1 MRPYKGRVERES
13 LPLLCWPPLFWC
25 SPGYSWPSGL
35 QMHVQHFIHQYT
47 KILPGRVTLKRLQT
61 CLGLPQVQ
69 QLALG
74 LVEPHLV
81 HVGPLLEPVKLPL
94 DGISPFYCASC
105 TTQLDVIC
113 KLAENVLDL
122 LIWVIDK
129 DVKEYQFLNISL
141 GTLLITSLY
150 LDIETTSHFLS
161 WLWISETVKIQ

>member
-1 MRPYKGRVERES
+1 
-13 LPLLCWPPLFWC
+13 
-25 SPGYSWPSGL
+25 
-35 QMHVQHFIHQYT
+35 MHVQHFIHQNT

-74 LVEPHLV
+74 LVEHHLV

-122 LIWVIDK
+122 LI
-129 DVKEYQFLNISL
+129 
-141 GTLLITSLY
+141 
-150 LDIETTSHFLS
+150 
-161 WLWISETVKIQ
+161 